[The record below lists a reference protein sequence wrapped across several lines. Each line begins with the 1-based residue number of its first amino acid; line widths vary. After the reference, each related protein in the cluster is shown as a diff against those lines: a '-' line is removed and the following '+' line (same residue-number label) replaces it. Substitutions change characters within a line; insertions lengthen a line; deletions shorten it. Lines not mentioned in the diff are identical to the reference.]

1 MDAQNQDWRAEAL
14 RRMELDGQLTAGVAS
29 ARETNGH
36 ATVVFMGKI
45 FLLLLLSGAIFFIA
59 GWGMIPA
66 VALAAWL
73 LFWK

>member
-29 ARETNGH
+29 ARETNGRT
-36 ATVVFMGKI
+36 AVVLMGKI

-66 VALAAWL
+66 VALATWL